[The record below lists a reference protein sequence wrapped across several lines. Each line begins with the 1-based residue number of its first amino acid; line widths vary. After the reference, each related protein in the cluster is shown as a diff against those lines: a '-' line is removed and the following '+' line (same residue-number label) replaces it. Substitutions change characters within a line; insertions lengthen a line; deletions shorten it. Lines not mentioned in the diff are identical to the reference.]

1 MSLPCE
7 NRSQKNSPLEALIAA
22 NTESLERMEDIPYQ
36 PIVYAIPKEQ
46 REEEFK
52 LIQQAVKFQPE
63 LYRKM
68 EPLATKD
75 ELTKYCRTLQETER
89 QYIEQAVSRLT
100 EANLKTTAE
109 MQARIEQ
116 AGRMQEKFISDA
128 SKALDFGKQEL
139 GSVIRGLRR
148 RITGLMAAAFL
159 GSLLLSVLVSALL
172 PQLLS

>member
-1 MSLPCE
+1 MSLPYE
-7 NRSQKNSPLEALIAA
+7 NRSQKNSPLDALIAA

-52 LIQQAVKFQPE
+52 LIQLAVQFQPE
-63 LYRKM
+63 LYRKI

-75 ELTKYCRTLQETER
+75 ELARYCRALQETER
-89 QYIEQAVSRLT
+89 QYMEQTVSRLT

-128 SKALDFGKQEL
+128 SRALDCGKREL
-139 GSVIRGLRR
+139 GGMIRGLQR